1 MTWEAG
7 GGGFPLLRDESMR
20 GHTLTGNNY
29 SVGVEKAPGPILT
42 WDSKVEVIGGKK
54 GEWKDERGGSKS
66 EKYGR

>member
-1 MTWEAG
+1 
-7 GGGFPLLRDESMR
+7 MR